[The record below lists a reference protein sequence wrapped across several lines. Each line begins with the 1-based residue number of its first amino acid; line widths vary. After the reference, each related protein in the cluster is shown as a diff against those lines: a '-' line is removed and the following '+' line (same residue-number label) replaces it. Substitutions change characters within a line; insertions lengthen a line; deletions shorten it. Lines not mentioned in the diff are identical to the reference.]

1 LIFFCLFISVFGSV
15 LPSLI
20 TIISNIISLYRVRQ
34 LNRLT
39 SHYILPCRR
48 RTDDTRRVLLVIT
61 VECLFAIINS
71 WFSDI
76 LISFVSCKGTLLAD
90 DDCPM
95 YLRQNYD
102 LLVMFD
108 MLNSIS
114 NIILHCLC
122 GKHFRNELRRIF
134 QSSYQLIKRILT
146 ETYCC
151 YFKIRCQK
159 YNQEPCICY
168 NASITGTDSSNS
180 SNNVN
185 SSHLYLKIQTPSRL
199 RRTQCCD
206 CRWYF
211 NRRPLVASR
220 QCLSTL
226 SKEYLRANRMPFS
239 VHYQSLT
246 QRTQIVLP
254 TGGNS
259 MRLYFPQQQ
268 TSTLSRTNKKWFSF
282 FR

>member
-1 LIFFCLFISVFGSV
+1 
-15 LPSLI
+15 
-20 TIISNIISLYRVRQ
+20 VRQ

-39 SHYILPCRR
+39 SNYILPCRR

-76 LISFVSCKGTLLAD
+76 LISIVYCKGTLLAD

-108 MLNSIS
+108 MFNSIS

-122 GKHFRNELRRIF
+122 GKHFRNELRRMF
-134 QSSYQLIKRILT
+134 QSFYQIIKRFLP
-146 ETYCC
+146 ELCCC
-151 YFKIRCQK
+151 YFNIHCQQYK
-159 YNQEPCICY
+159 QDAYIYY
-168 NASITGTDSSNS
+168 NASITGNDSSNS
-180 SNNVN
+180 SNNPTSN
-185 SSHLYLKIQTPSRL
+185 HLYLKIQASPRL
-199 RRTQCCD
+199 LRTQCCD

-220 QCLSTL
+220 QCLSTI
-226 SKEYLRANRMPFS
+226 SKEYLRKNRRSFS
-239 VHYQSLT
+239 VHYRSLT
-246 QRTQIVLP
+246 QQTQAILP
-254 TGGNS
+254 TTRNS

-268 TSTLSRTNKKWFSF
+268 TSTSLRTNKK
-282 FR
+282 